1 MTCAQCPTA
10 RLAALASALPDAR
23 HSPRPSNGWIRGDPK
38 APPIVTE
45 PRPAGVRCR
54 AANQRGLHCR
64 QPRPAYGGIAS
75 RLRPLKKLHR
85 RFATAEIEAPEAS
98 GVSSIHLFGGGRR
111 KTSGCRGITASAQL
125 AIGATNNTGIASP
138 AVRSWPENQ

>member
-1 MTCAQCPTA
+1 LRSRVGRVRYSKGHTRHRTEIHRRA
-10 RLAALASALPDAR
+10 RPRDKRLVCQVQHPELP
-23 HSPRPSNGWIRGDPK
+23 
-38 APPIVTE
+38 V
-45 PRPAGVRCR
+45 
-54 AANQRGLHCR
+54 
-64 QPRPAYGGIAS
+64 
-75 RLRPLKKLHR
+75 RLRHLKKLHR